1 MILIAG
7 PCVIE
12 SRELIMQVAESLRKF
27 NEMSGVEFYFKS
39 SFDKANRT
47 SISSFRGP
55 GLQRGCE
62 ILAEI
67 KEKFGYKI
75 LTDIHESYQ
84 AEPVARVA
92 DVLQIPAFLCRQTD
106 LLVAA
111 AGTQAVV
118 NIKKGQFLS
127 PQAMKHSVEKVLQTR
142 SARAYTPQSG
152 ATSSGTNAAQNS
164 ACFGDAE
171 ICGAQNSARSGA
183 DSGSSMP
190 GAQNSC
196 AARLGAQNFIH
207 TYGAGSGAESENAAK
222 GTATPYAAQS
232 DNEAQSTSQPNLSHT
247 CNAQDGSISAAQS
260 ASQPSSEGMH
270 DLARR
275 YGVWLTERGS
285 TFGYGNLIVD
295 MRSLPIM
302 REFAPVIFDATH
314 SVQMP
319 SIGATSGGDSRFVPY
334 LARAAAAVGV
344 DGFFYETHPDP
355 AHALSDGPNM
365 LNLEQLE
372 RVVAQTL
379 AIQKALG
386 F

>member
-62 ILAEI
+62 ILAEV

-84 AEPVARVA
+84 AEPAARVA

-111 AGTQAVV
+111 ASTQAVV

-152 ATSSGTNAAQNS
+152 AASSDTKAAQNS
-164 ACFGDAE
+164 AFSDDAE
-171 ICGAQNSARSGA
+171 ICGAPSDARSST
-183 DSGSSMP
+183 DSGSL
-190 GAQNSC
+190 A
-196 AARLGAQNFIH
+196 LDAQNFIH
-207 TYGAGSGAESENAAK
+207 TCGAKSGAENAAK
-222 GTATPYAAQS
+222 GTATPCAAQS
-232 DNEAQSTSQPNLSHT
+232 DNKSEAQSALQPNFSHT
-247 CNAQDGSISAAQS
+247 RNAQDGSISAAQN
-260 ASQPSSEGMH
+260 APQPSGEGMH

-365 LNLEQLE
+365 LNLQQLE
-372 RVVAQTL
+372 HVVAQTL

>member
-1 MILIAG
+1 M
-7 PCVIE
+7 
-12 SRELIMQVAESLRKF
+12 
-27 NEMSGVEFYFKS
+27 
-39 SFDKANRT
+39 
-47 SISSFRGP
+47 
-55 GLQRGCE
+55 
-62 ILAEI
+62 
-67 KEKFGYKI
+67 
-75 LTDIHESYQ
+75 
-84 AEPVARVA
+84 
-92 DVLQIPAFLCRQTD
+92 
-106 LLVAA
+106 
-111 AGTQAVV
+111 
-118 NIKKGQFLS
+118 
-127 PQAMKHSVEKVLQTR
+127 LQTR
-142 SARAYTPQSG
+142 SARTYTPQSG
-152 ATSSGTNAAQNS
+152 AVSNNTKAAQNS
-164 ACFGDAE
+164 TRSGDTE
-171 ICGAQNSARSGA
+171 ICGAQNGA
-183 DSGSSMP
+183 QDGANDGSSAL

-196 AARLGAQNFIH
+196 STRQDAQNFIH
-207 TYGAGSGAESENAAK
+207 TCGAKSGAENAAK
-222 GTATPYAAQS
+222 GTATPCVARS
-232 DNEAQSTSQPNLSHT
+232 DNEAQSASQRNLSHT
-247 CNAQDGSISAAQS
+247 CNAQDGSISA
-260 ASQPSSEGMH
+260 SQPSGEGMH

-365 LNLEQLE
+365 LNLQQLE

>member
-1 MILIAG
+1 M
-7 PCVIE
+7 IE
-12 SRELIMQVAESLRKF
+12 SRELIMKVAESLRKF

-62 ILAEI
+62 ILAEV

-111 AGTQAVV
+111 ASTQAVI

-127 PQAMKHSVEKVLQTR
+127 PQAMKHSVKKVLQTR

-152 ATSSGTNAAQNS
+152 ATSSDTKAAQNS
-164 ACFGDAE
+164 VCSDDAE
-171 ICGAQNSARSGA
+171 ICGAQNGA
-183 DSGSSMP
+183 QGGANDGSSAL
-190 GAQNSC
+190 GVQNSAHIC
-196 AARLGAQNFIH
+196 DAKSTA
-207 TYGAGSGAESENAAK
+207 NAA
-222 GTATPYAAQS
+222 
-232 DNEAQSTSQPNLSHT
+232 PN
-247 CNAQDGSISAAQS
+247 AP
-260 ASQPSSEGMH
+260 QPSGEGMH

-302 REFAPVIFDATH
+302 REFAPIIFDATH

-365 LNLEQLE
+365 LNLQQLKH
-372 RVVAQTL
+372 VVAQTL

>member
-12 SRELIMQVAESLRKF
+12 SRELIMKVAESLRKF

-55 GLQRGCE
+55 GLERGCE
-62 ILAEI
+62 ILAEV

-111 AGTQAVV
+111 ASTQAVV

-152 ATSSGTNAAQNS
+152 AVSNNTKAAQNS
-164 ACFGDAE
+164 TRSGDTE
-171 ICGAQNSARSGA
+171 ICGAQNGA
-183 DSGSSMP
+183 QDGANDGSSAL

-196 AARLGAQNFIH
+196 STRQDAQNFIH
-207 TYGAGSGAESENAAK
+207 TCGTKSGAEKNAAK
-222 GTATPYAAQS
+222 GTATPCVARS
-232 DNEAQSTSQPNLSHT
+232 DNEAQSASQRNLSHT
-247 CNAQDGSISAAQS
+247 CNAQDGSISA
-260 ASQPSSEGMH
+260 SQPSGEGMH

-365 LNLEQLE
+365 LNLQQLE

>member
-55 GLQRGCE
+55 GLERGCE
-62 ILAEI
+62 ILAEV

-111 AGTQAVV
+111 AGTQAVI

-152 ATSSGTNAAQNS
+152 ATSGDTKVAKNG
-164 ACFGDAE
+164 ACSDDAE

-183 DSGSSMP
+183 NDGSSTL

-196 AARLGAQNFIH
+196 GARSDAQNFIH
-207 TYGAGSGAESENAAK
+207 TCGAESGAENAAK
-222 GTATPYAAQS
+222 GTATPCVARS
-232 DNEAQSTSQPNLSHT
+232 DNEAQSASQRNLSHT
-247 CNAQDGSISAAQS
+247 CNAQDGSISAP
-260 ASQPSSEGMH
+260 QPSGEGMH
-270 DLARR
+270 DLARHH
-275 YGVWLTERGS
+275 GVWLTERGS

-365 LNLEQLE
+365 LNLQQLE
-372 RVVAQTL
+372 HVVAQTL

>member
-12 SRELIMQVAESLRKF
+12 SRELIMKVAESLRKF

-62 ILAEI
+62 ILAEV

-111 AGTQAVV
+111 ASTQAVV

-152 ATSSGTNAAQNS
+152 AASSDTKA
-164 ACFGDAE
+164 
-171 ICGAQNSARSGA
+171 AQNSARSSDTEICAAQNGA
-183 DSGSSMP
+183 QGGANDGSSAL

-196 AARLGAQNFIH
+196 GARSGVQNSAHACDASSAAN
-207 TYGAGSGAESENAAK
+207 S
-222 GTATPYAAQS
+222 
-232 DNEAQSTSQPNLSHT
+232 
-247 CNAQDGSISAAQS
+247 AQS
-260 ASQPSSEGMH
+260 ASQPSGEGMH

-365 LNLEQLE
+365 LNLQQLE

>member
-12 SRELIMQVAESLRKF
+12 SRELIMKVAESLRKF

-55 GLQRGCE
+55 GLRGGCE
-62 ILAEI
+62 ILAEV

-111 AGTQAVV
+111 ASTQAVV

-152 ATSSGTNAAQNS
+152 AASSDTKAAQNS
-164 ACFGDAE
+164 VCSSDTE
-171 ICGAQNSARSGA
+171 IYSAQSGARGGA
-183 DSGSSMP
+183 DSGSSAL

-196 AARLGAQNFIH
+196 STRQDAQNFIH
-207 TYGAGSGAESENAAK
+207 TCGAKSGAENAAK
-222 GTATPYAAQS
+222 GTATPCATQS
-232 DNEAQSTSQPNLSHT
+232 DNEAQSASRSNFSHT
-247 CNAQDGSISAAQS
+247 CNAQDSSISAAQS
-260 ASQPSSEGMH
+260 ASRPSGEGMH

-275 YGVWLTERGS
+275 HGVWLTERGS

-365 LNLEQLE
+365 LNLQQLE
-372 RVVAQTL
+372 HVVAQTL

>member
-12 SRELIMQVAESLRKF
+12 SRELIMKVAESLRKF
-27 NEMSGVEFYFKS
+27 NEMDGVEFYFKS

-55 GLQRGCE
+55 GLERGCE
-62 ILAEI
+62 ILAEV

-84 AEPVARVA
+84 AEPAARVA

-152 ATSSGTNAAQNS
+152 AASSGTNAAQNS
-164 ACFGDAE
+164 ACSGDAE
-171 ICGAQNSARSGA
+171 ICGAQNSARSST
-183 DSGSSMP
+183 DSGSSAL

-196 AARLGAQNFIH
+196 AARSDAQNSTH
-207 TYGAGSGAESENAAK
+207 ACSTGGAANS
-222 GTATPYAAQS
+222 AQ
-232 DNEAQSTSQPNLSHT
+232 N
-247 CNAQDGSISAAQS
+247 
-260 ASQPSSEGMH
+260 ASQPSGEGMH

-365 LNLEQLE
+365 LNLQQLE
-372 RVVAQTL
+372 RIVAQTL

>member
-12 SRELIMQVAESLRKF
+12 SRELIMKVAESLRQF

-62 ILAEI
+62 ILAEV

-111 AGTQAVV
+111 ASTQAVV

-152 ATSSGTNAAQNS
+152 AASSDTKAAQNI
-164 ACFGDAE
+164 ACSDDAE
-171 ICGAQNSARSGA
+171 ICGARSGT
-183 DSGSSMP
+183 DSERSAL

-196 AARLGAQNFIH
+196 GTAQDAQNFIH
-207 TYGAGSGAESENAAK
+207 TCGAKSGAENAAK
-222 GTATPYAAQS
+222 GTATPCTAQS
-232 DNEAQSTSQPNLSHT
+232 DNKSEAQSALQQNFSHT
-247 CNAQDGSISAAQS
+247 CSAQDGSISAPQNA
-260 ASQPSSEGMH
+260 AQPSGEGMH

-365 LNLEQLE
+365 LNLQQLE

>member
-12 SRELIMQVAESLRKF
+12 SRELIMKVAESLRKF

-62 ILAEI
+62 ILAEV

-142 SARAYTPQSG
+142 SARAYTPQS
-152 ATSSGTNAAQNS
+152 AAASSGTNAAKNS
-164 ACFGDAE
+164 VCSSDAE

-183 DSGSSMP
+183 NDGSSVP
-190 GAQNSC
+190 NAQNSC
-196 AARLGAQNFIH
+196 AARSNAQNSAH
-207 TYGAGSGAESENAAK
+207 VCDASSAANAAPK
-222 GTATPYAAQS
+222 
-232 DNEAQSTSQPNLSHT
+232 
-247 CNAQDGSISAAQS
+247 
-260 ASQPSSEGMH
+260 ASQLSGEGMH

-365 LNLEQLE
+365 LNFIAT
-372 RVVAQTL
+372 RYV
-379 AIQKALG
+379 
-386 F
+386 

>member
-12 SRELIMQVAESLRKF
+12 SRELIMKVAESLRKF
-27 NEMSGVEFYFKS
+27 NEMDGVEFYFKS

-62 ILAEI
+62 ILAEV
-67 KEKFGYKI
+67 KQKFGYKI

-84 AEPVARVA
+84 AKPVARVA

-142 SARAYTPQSG
+142 GARAYTPQSG
-152 ATSSGTNAAQNS
+152 AASSDTKAAQNS
-164 ACFGDAE
+164 ACSSDTE
-171 ICGAQNSARSGA
+171 IYSAQSGARSST
-183 DSGSSMP
+183 DSGSSVL

-196 AARLGAQNFIH
+196 GARSDAQNFIH
-207 TYGAGSGAESENAAK
+207 TCGAKSGAENAAK
-222 GTATPYAAQS
+222 GTAMPCAAQS
-232 DNEAQSTSQPNLSHT
+232 DNKSEAQSALQPNLSHAF
-247 CNAQDGSISAAQS
+247 NAQDGSISA
-260 ASQPSSEGMH
+260 SQPSGEGMH

-275 YGVWLTERGS
+275 HGVWLTERGS

-365 LNLEQLE
+365 LNLQQLE

>member
-12 SRELIMQVAESLRKF
+12 SRELIMKVAESLRKF

-55 GLQRGCE
+55 GLERGCE
-62 ILAEI
+62 ILAEV

-84 AEPVARVA
+84 AEPAARVA

-111 AGTQAVV
+111 ANTQAVI

-142 SARAYTPQSG
+142 SAQAYTSQSG
-152 ATSSGTNAAQNS
+152 AASSDTKAAQNS
-164 ACFGDAE
+164 ACSDDAE
-171 ICGAQNSARSGA
+171 IRCVQSGAQSNT
-183 DSGSSMP
+183 DSGYSVL

-196 AARLGAQNFIH
+196 GAQSGAQNFIY
-207 TYGAGSGAESENAAK
+207 TCGAKSGAENAAK
-222 GTATPYAAQS
+222 GTATPCAAQS
-232 DNEAQSTSQPNLSHT
+232 DNKSEAQGALQPNFSHT
-247 CNAQDGSISAAQS
+247 RNAQDSSIS

-365 LNLEQLE
+365 LNLQQLE

>member
-12 SRELIMQVAESLRKF
+12 SRELIMKVAKSLRKF

-55 GLQRGCE
+55 GLERGCE
-62 ILAEI
+62 ILAEV

-84 AEPVARVA
+84 AEPAARVA

-111 AGTQAVV
+111 ASTQAVV

-142 SARAYTPQSG
+142 SARAYTPQSS
-152 ATSSGTNAAQNS
+152 ATSGDKKVAQNS
-164 ACFGDAE
+164 AYSGDAE
-171 ICGAQNSARSGA
+171 ICGAKNSARSGA
-183 DSGSSMP
+183 DSGSSAL

-196 AARLGAQNFIH
+196 GAQSGTQNFIH
-207 TYGAGSGAESENAAK
+207 TCGARNGAENAAK
-222 GTATPYAAQS
+222 GTATPCAAQS
-232 DNEAQSTSQPNLSHT
+232 ETQSTSQPNFSHT
-247 CNAQDGSISAAQS
+247 CNAQDSSISAP
-260 ASQPSSEGMH
+260 QPSGEGMH

-344 DGFFYETHPDP
+344 DGFFYETHPNP

-365 LNLEQLE
+365 LNLQQLE

>member
-12 SRELIMQVAESLRKF
+12 SRELIMKVAESLRKF

-62 ILAEI
+62 ILAEV

-111 AGTQAVV
+111 AGTQAVI

-152 ATSSGTNAAQNS
+152 AVSNNTKAAQNS
-164 ACFGDAE
+164 ACSDDAE
-171 ICGAQNSARSGA
+171 IRCAQNGARGGA
-183 DSGSSMP
+183 NDGSSAL
-190 GAQNSC
+190 GTQNSC
-196 AARLGAQNFIH
+196 GTAQDAQNFIH
-207 TYGAGSGAESENAAK
+207 TCGAKSGAENAAK
-222 GTATPYAAQS
+222 GTATPCAAQS
-232 DNEAQSTSQPNLSHT
+232 DNEAQNTPQPNFSHT
-247 CNAQDGSISAAQS
+247 CNAQDGSISA
-260 ASQPSSEGMH
+260 SQPSGGDMH

-275 YGVWLTERGS
+275 YGIWLTERGS

-365 LNLEQLE
+365 LNLQQLE

>member
-12 SRELIMQVAESLRKF
+12 SRELIMKVAESLRKF

-55 GLQRGCE
+55 GLERGCE
-62 ILAEI
+62 ILAEV

-152 ATSSGTNAAQNS
+152 ATSGDTKAAQNS
-164 ACFGDAE
+164 ACSDDTE
-171 ICGAQNSARSGA
+171 IRCAQNGARGGA
-183 DSGSSMP
+183 NDGSSVL

-196 AARLGAQNFIH
+196 GVRSGVQNFIH
-207 TYGAGSGAESENAAK
+207 TCGAKSGAESTAK
-222 GTATPYAAQS
+222 STATPSAARS
-232 DNEAQSTSQPNLSHT
+232 DNEAQNTPQPNLSHT
-247 CNAQDGSISAAQS
+247 CNTQDDSIGAAQN
-260 ASQPSSEGMH
+260 ASQPSGDGMH
-270 DLARR
+270 DLARH

-365 LNLEQLE
+365 LNLQQLE
-372 RVVAQTL
+372 RVVSQTL

>member
-1 MILIAG
+1 MILITG

-55 GLQRGCE
+55 GLERGCE
-62 ILAEI
+62 ILAEV

-111 AGTQAVV
+111 ASTQAVV

-152 ATSSGTNAAQNS
+152 AASSDTKAAQNS
-164 ACFGDAE
+164 ACSDDTE
-171 ICGAQNSARSGA
+171 IYSAQSGARSST
-183 DSGSSMP
+183 DSGSSVL

-196 AARLGAQNFIH
+196 GARSDAQNFIH
-207 TYGAGSGAESENAAK
+207 TCGAKSGAENAAK
-222 GTATPYAAQS
+222 GTATPCVARS
-232 DNEAQSTSQPNLSHT
+232 DSEAQSVSQPNFSHT

-260 ASQPSSEGMH
+260 VSQPSGEGMH

-275 YGVWLTERGS
+275 HGVWLTERGS

-365 LNLEQLE
+365 LNLQQLE

-379 AIQKALG
+379 AIQKVLG

>member
-12 SRELIMQVAESLRKF
+12 SRELIMKVAESLRKF

-62 ILAEI
+62 ILAEV

-84 AEPVARVA
+84 AEPAARVA

-111 AGTQAVV
+111 ASTQAVV

-142 SARAYTPQSG
+142 SARAYTPQS
-152 ATSSGTNAAQNS
+152 S
-164 ACFGDAE
+164 A
-171 ICGAQNSARSGA
+171 
-183 DSGSSMP
+183 
-190 GAQNSC
+190 
-196 AARLGAQNFIH
+196 
-207 TYGAGSGAESENAAK
+207 ENAAK

-232 DNEAQSTSQPNLSHT
+232 DNKSEAQSALQQNFSHT
-247 CNAQDGSISAAQS
+247 CSAQDGSISAPQNA
-260 ASQPSSEGMH
+260 AQPSGEGMH

-365 LNLEQLE
+365 LNLQQLE

>member
-12 SRELIMQVAESLRKF
+12 SRELIMKVAESLRKF

-55 GLQRGCE
+55 GLERGCE
-62 ILAEI
+62 ILAEV

-111 AGTQAVV
+111 ASTQAVV

-127 PQAMKHSVEKVLQTR
+127 PQAMKHSVEKVLQAR
-142 SARAYTPQSG
+142 SARAYTPRSG
-152 ATSSGTNAAQNS
+152 VASSDTKAAQNS
-164 ACFGDAE
+164 ARG
-171 ICGAQNSARSGA
+171 GA
-183 DSGSSMP
+183 DSASP
-190 GAQNSC
+190 ALGAQNSC
-196 AARLGAQNFIH
+196 GTGQDAQNFIH
-207 TYGAGSGAESENAAK
+207 TCGTKSGAENVAK
-222 GTATPYAAQS
+222 GTATPCAAQS
-232 DNEAQSTSQPNLSHT
+232 DNEAQNTPQPNLSHT
-247 CNAQDGSISAAQS
+247 CNAQDSSISAAQN
-260 ASQPSSEGMH
+260 APQPSGEGMH
-270 DLARR
+270 DLARH

-365 LNLEQLE
+365 LNLQQLE

>member
-12 SRELIMQVAESLRKF
+12 SRELIMKVAESLRKF
-27 NEMSGVEFYFKS
+27 NEMDGVEFYFKS

-62 ILAEI
+62 ILAEV

-152 ATSSGTNAAQNS
+152 ATS
-164 ACFGDAE
+164 GDTKA
-171 ICGAQNSARSGA
+171 AQNSARSGA
-183 DSGSSMP
+183 NDESSAL

-196 AARLGAQNFIH
+196 STAQDAQNFIH
-207 TYGAGSGAESENAAK
+207 TCGAKSGAENAAK
-222 GTATPYAAQS
+222 AVIAYEPIWAIGTGKTATTAQAEEVCKAIRECIKEVYSDDVSEKIRIQYGGSVNAGNAAELFA
-232 DNEAQSTSQPNLSHT
+232 EADL
-247 CNAQDGSISAAQS
+247 DGGLVGG
-260 ASQPSSEGMH
+260 ASLKP
-270 DLARR
+270 D
-275 YGVWLTERGS
+275 
-285 TFGYGNLIVD
+285 FGKIVN
-295 MRSLPIM
+295 
-302 REFAPVIFDATH
+302 
-314 SVQMP
+314 
-319 SIGATSGGDSRFVPY
+319 Y
-334 LARAAAAVGV
+334 
-344 DGFFYETHPDP
+344 
-355 AHALSDGPNM
+355 
-365 LNLEQLE
+365 
-372 RVVAQTL
+372 
-379 AIQKALG
+379 K
-386 F
+386 

>member
-12 SRELIMQVAESLRKF
+12 SRELIMKVAESLRKF
-27 NEMSGVEFYFKS
+27 NEMDGVEFYFKS

-55 GLQRGCE
+55 GLQGGCE
-62 ILAEI
+62 ILAEV

-75 LTDIHESYQ
+75 LTDIHESHQ
-84 AEPVARVA
+84 AEPAARVA

-142 SARAYTPQSG
+142 SARAYTPQST
-152 ATSSGTNAAQNS
+152 AASSGTNAAQNS
-164 ACFGDAE
+164 ACSGDAE
-171 ICGAQNSARSGA
+171 IRGAQSGA
-183 DSGSSMP
+183 QGGANDGSSAL

-196 AARLGAQNFIH
+196 GTAQDAQNFIH
-207 TYGAGSGAESENAAK
+207 TYGAGSGAENAAK
-222 GTATPYAAQS
+222 GTATPCTAQS
-232 DNEAQSTSQPNLSHT
+232 DNEAQSALQPNFSHT
-247 CNAQDGSISAAQS
+247 CNAQDGSISAAQNS
-260 ASQPSSEGMH
+260 SQPSGEGMH

-365 LNLEQLE
+365 LNLQQLE
-372 RVVAQTL
+372 RVVVQTL